1 MNTRFCSAA
10 HPRSRGENL
19 SPPPLLCC
27 ARLIPAHAGKT
38 SPGRGRPQ
46 WCAAHPRSRG
56 ENNENGDIP
65 SVGQGSSPL
74 TRGKRPRPGEPPR
87 ILRLIPAH
95 AGKTLQVHRARWQ
108 PRAHPRS
115 RGENPAPKPGGLGRI
130 GSSPL
135 TRGKP
140 KEELCT
146 ALKARLIPAHAGK
159 TAPPPPRGTTRPAH
173 PRSRGENLKNAIES
187 VKTAGSSPLTRGKPL
202 EERRALLS
210 GRLIPAHAGKTPRCL
225 GQRLVPAAHPRSR
238 GENTDLGKRDARH
251 VGSSPLTRGKRV
263 RGLTLV
269 GLNRLIPAHA
279 GKTILLYS
287 AYAPD
292 RAHPRSRGENFAMPR
307 QPWPVTGSSPLTRG
321 KLGIPPAKLAV
332 ARLIPAHAGKT
343 PPVA

>member
-159 TAPPPPRGTTRPAH
+159 TVLASACPHDQWAH
-173 PRSRGENLKNAIES
+173 PRSRGENGTP
-187 VKTAGSSPLTRGKPL
+187 TATWD
-202 EERRALLS
+202 
-210 GRLIPAHAGKTPRCL
+210 
-225 GQRLVPAAHPRSR
+225 
-238 GENTDLGKRDARH
+238 NT
-251 VGSSPLTRGKRV
+251 
-263 RGLTLV
+263 
-269 GLNRLIPAHA
+269 
-279 GKTILLYS
+279 
-287 AYAPD
+287 
-292 RAHPRSRGENFAMPR
+292 
-307 QPWPVTGSSPLTRG
+307 TGSSPLTRG
-321 KLGIPPAKLAV
+321 KLEKRDRIS
-332 ARLIPAHAGKT
+332 
-343 PPVA
+343 